1 MQKHA
6 TDAALPQCSYSIS
19 TAWRQKVPDYNEEA
33 YDCQVE
39 DELEVAVK
47 VGALFEMCVLLEACA
62 VEPVRVCNAGGV
74 LRSNARLQNSRD
86 ANGARISLPL
96 WKGGQR
102 DRQTNNNNNSADYDK
117 ENTSFST
124 SGVSESLA
132 GLTTYVV
139 AAQL

>member
-1 MQKHA
+1 M
-6 TDAALPQCSYSIS
+6 
-19 TAWRQKVPDYNEEA
+19 
-33 YDCQVE
+33 E

-62 VEPVRVCNAGGV
+62 VEPVRVWNAGGV
-74 LRSNARLQNSRD
+74 LHSNARLQNSRD
-86 ANGARISLPL
+86 ANGARKCLPL

-102 DRQTNNNNNSADYDK
+102 DRQTNNNNNSSTDYDK

-124 SGVSESLA
+124 SDASESLVR
-132 GLTTYVV
+132 LTTYVV